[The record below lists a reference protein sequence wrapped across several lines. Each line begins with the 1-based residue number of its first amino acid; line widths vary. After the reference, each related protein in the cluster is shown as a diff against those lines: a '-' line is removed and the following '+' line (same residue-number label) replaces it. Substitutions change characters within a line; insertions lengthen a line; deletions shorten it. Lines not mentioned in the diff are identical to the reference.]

1 MPHRAR
7 DAQAAFISRD
17 IFQDINIFIRPDNR
31 NLEQFSDI
39 DMIRYEYTYKEKFDF
54 EAGGSVNG
62 LRLVYHASGLRPA
75 GSPAVEE
82 DCAEGREGHAEGRKV
97 IWICHALTANS
108 DAEEWWPELVGP
120 GKFFDTEKYIVVCV
134 NMLGSAYGSSGPSSP
149 MPSNLFP
156 SGANAGSGRPYYF
169 DFPLITVRDIVRANI
184 LVRKHLG
191 IRSIDLLVG
200 GSIGGF
206 QALEW
211 AVMEP
216 DVIRQAVFI
225 ACGARATPWLTAH
238 NESQRMALEADPSFR
253 AAESLKGG
261 EAGLRAA
268 RSMALISYRSY
279 EGYNSTQE
287 EQSEDT
293 VFADRAGSYQRYQGK
308 KLSDRFDAYSYYY
321 LTRSVD
327 SHNLGRGRGG
337 VRAALASIRSRC
349 IVVGIDSDCLFPVC
363 EQRLIAESIPGA
375 EYHEIT
381 SRFGHDG
388 FLLEYEQL
396 KRIIAPLLD
405 DSRPE

>member
-1 MPHRAR
+1 M
-7 DAQAAFISRD
+7 D
-17 IFQDINIFIRPDNR
+17 PDNEM
-31 NLEQFSDI
+31 N
-39 DMIRYEYTYKEKFDF
+39 MKKYEYIHRERFDF
-54 EAGGSVNG
+54 EAGGSVAG
-62 LRLVYHASGLRPA
+62 LKLVYHVSGLLPVSGPA
-75 GSPAVEE
+75 ADGNYAVDGGRLGEVCPGQ
-82 DCAEGREGHAEGRKV
+82 CAESRKV

-149 MPSNLFP
+149 MLSCQ
-156 SGANAGSGRPYYF
+156 SRAGANSSAERPYYF
-169 DFPLITVRDIVRANI
+169 DFPLITVRDIVKANI

-253 AAESLKGG
+253 AAKNLKGG

-287 EQSEDT
+287 ELSEDT

>member
-54 EAGGSVNG
+54 EAGGSMNG
-62 LRLVYHASGLRPA
+62 LRLVYHASGLRL
-75 GSPAVEE
+75 AVEE

-149 MPSNLFP
+149 IPSNLFP

-184 LVRKHLG
+184 IVRKHLG

-225 ACGARATPWLTAH
+225 ACGARATPWLTAN

-287 EQSEDT
+287 ELSEDT